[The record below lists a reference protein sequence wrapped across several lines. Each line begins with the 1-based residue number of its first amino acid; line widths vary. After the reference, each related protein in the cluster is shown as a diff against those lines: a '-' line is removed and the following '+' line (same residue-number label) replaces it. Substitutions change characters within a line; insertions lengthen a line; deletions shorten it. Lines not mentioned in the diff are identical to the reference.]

1 MSDTTPLWPC
11 GWALLT
17 MASVFIPVPTV
28 PPRAGG
34 LLLRMAQILSL
45 WVNTSRLV
53 SVGIVVAL
61 RVFSSF
67 HPVLAALLV

>member
-1 MSDTTPLWPC
+1 MSDTMPLGPC

-17 MASVFIPVPTV
+17 MVSVFVPVPTV

-53 SVGIVVAL
+53 SVGIVVTL